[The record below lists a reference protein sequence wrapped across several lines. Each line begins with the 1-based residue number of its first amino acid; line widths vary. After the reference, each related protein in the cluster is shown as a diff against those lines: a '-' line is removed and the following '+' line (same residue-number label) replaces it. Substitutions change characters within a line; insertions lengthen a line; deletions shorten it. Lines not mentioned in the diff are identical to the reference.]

1 MKKVP
6 VEFTESQL
14 DNVIEFIEMEF
25 IDSLRRDEGIDNI
38 NYVIDMMNALQAM
51 RFAAYQ
57 GRMHHA
63 EVYLCQLD

>member
-51 RFAAYQ
+51 RFAAYH
-57 GRMHHA
+57 GRKHHA

>member
-38 NYVIDMMNALQAM
+38 NY
-51 RFAAYQ
+51 
-57 GRMHHA
+57 A